1 MTKPFIRYPNLPDGE
16 SREIVSASIAAQLLG
31 YSYQTVK
38 REIARGWWAG
48 ALNATGDRFLVKEL
62 SKARVGRPPI
72 DFDEIIAAQITL
84 AKKRL
89 AQRSKN
95 HVGK

>member
-1 MTKPFIRYPNLPDGE
+1 MKPIIRYPALPTSE

-48 ALNATGDRFLVKEL
+48 ALNATGDRFIVKEL
-62 SKARVGRPPI
+62 SKARVGKPAI
-72 DFDEIIAAQITL
+72 TQDEIVNAQITL

-89 AQRSKN
+89 AQRSK
-95 HVGK
+95 KS